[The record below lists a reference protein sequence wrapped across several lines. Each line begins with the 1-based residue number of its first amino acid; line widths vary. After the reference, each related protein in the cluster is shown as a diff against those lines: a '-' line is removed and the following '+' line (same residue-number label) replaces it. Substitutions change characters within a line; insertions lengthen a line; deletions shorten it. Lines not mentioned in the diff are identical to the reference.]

1 LIKIKATVVTNGITV
16 AMELAK
22 REDVTVLMPGGNL
35 LSNINSLSGSL
46 ALRYLNDMRFNLMLC
61 SCTAINEYGAY
72 ESSIDQCELK
82 RIVLRHS
89 TNKVLLV
96 DKNKITNE
104 ATFRTAELTEYNA
117 IFTNA
122 DDKTVEP
129 LRKIRN
135 VEIINKR

>member
-1 LIKIKATVVTNGITV
+1 
-16 AMELAK
+16 
-22 REDVTVLMPGGNL
+22 
-35 LSNINSLSGSL
+35 
-46 ALRYLNDMRFNLMLC
+46 MLC

-82 RIVLRHS
+82 RRVLRHS

-96 DKNKITNE
+96 DKNKFANE